1 MRTPISAPP
10 SATLRLLA
18 CSALLLMGRPN
29 AQEPDSSWVDRGRL
43 LAGEVVVDFGDT
55 PRFRGFI
62 RAAVL
67 VEAPPERIWEILKD
81 CESAPEYVPH
91 VERCELVESRNDGL
105 LRIYRQEVRYA
116 WFLPR
121 FEHVFSLHYQPHGR
135 VDVQRVSGP
144 IEHMSGVW
152 QMTSTEDQRT
162 QLIYE
167 LELRPGLPVP
177 RFVVGAT
184 LRQDIPTVLAEVRER
199 AEAPPPRDHP

>member
-1 MRTPISAPP
+1 MRIPTNAPR
-10 SATLRLLA
+10 SATLRHLA
-18 CSALLLMGRPN
+18 VSALVLMGHPN
-29 AQEPDSSWVDRGRL
+29 AQEPDTSWVDRERL
-43 LAGEVVVDFGDT
+43 LAGDVLVDFGDT

-67 VEAPPERIWEILKD
+67 VEAPPDRIWEILKD

-105 LRIYRQEVRYA
+105 LQIYRQEVRYA

-121 FEHVFSLHYQPHGR
+121 FEHVFSLRYRPHSR

-152 QMTSTEDQRT
+152 RLTPAEEHHTELT
-162 QLIYE
+162 YE